1 MTARL
6 LAQAQRLAR
15 QGHPRL
21 QRLLALW
28 RRWRLWVVLVL
39 VVALMLGVLVW
50 LARNHEIDEVQRV
63 LDRDNASA
71 VQALRQGLTRRQQD
85 LHGLATL
92 QLTPDGWPPAAL
104 ALLDR
109 YRDWLQVEWRDTRLR
124 LVASADSPY
133 YPPFLPADEGPR
145 GQELQ
150 RVREVCANAAKL
162 DGAAYGESHFV
173 QRPGGVG
180 EEVMPMCLP
189 IGAGARRSGY
199 LVVTYSLAGMLT
211 AMLAPT
217 YTQRQSVAFTELDG
231 TRLAVQGGP
240 RRGARLF
247 VSQQLLDLP
256 GDTLV
261 LRMEGGR
268 QAPDTLPNVMTALV
282 TGLSIA
288 LVTVL
293 ALLARDFRRR
303 QQAELELGEALAFR
317 KAMENSLVT
326 GLRARDLQG
335 CITYVNPA
343 FCDMTGFAPEEL
355 IGHALPAPYWPPEH
369 AQEYGARQAVRLTGA
384 VPPREGVES
393 VFMRKDGTRF
403 PVLIIEAPLIGTTGK
418 HSGWMG
424 AVLDLTAQ
432 RRAEEL
438 SRASQERLAASARLA
453 TVGEMASL
461 MSHELNQPLA
471 AISSYATGSL
481 NLLGD
486 GAAAPAPLDEVR
498 TALARIAEQAGR
510 AGKVIH
516 SVHDL
521 VRRRA
526 TRRQAVAPQALLDTV
541 LPLIHLQARK
551 WDIRVQVDC
560 AATLPAVWCEPTMIE
575 QVLLNLA
582 RNGMQAMAGGP
593 APRLLRLSV
602 QPEPAP
608 EPAGSGARGRL
619 RFAVADTGGGISED
633 VARQLFTPFFT
644 TKAEGMGLGLSLCR
658 TGIEQHG
665 GALVHEPQWPRGTVF
680 SFSLTLADGASHA
693 PPAAPDER
701 PAPRAPAAAS
711 GAAR

>member
-1 MTARL
+1 MTEAWLAAAR
-6 LAQAQRLAR
+6 RLAR
-15 QGHPRL
+15 QGRPRL

-28 RRWRLWVVLVL
+28 RRWRLWVMLVL
-39 VVALMLGVLVW
+39 VVALLLGVLVW
-50 LARNHEIDEVQRV
+50 LARNHEIDELQRA
-63 LDRDNASA
+63 LDRDNVNA
-71 VQALRQGLTRRQQD
+71 VQTLRQGLTRRQQD

-92 QLTPDGWPPAAL
+92 QLTPERWAPAAL
-104 ALLDR
+104 TLLDR
-109 YRDWLQVEWRDTRLR
+109 YRDWLRLEWRDTHLR
-124 LVASADSPY
+124 LLASVDSPY
-133 YPPFLPADEGPR
+133 YPPFQPADEGPR
-145 GQELQ
+145 GQETQ
-150 RVREVCANAAKL
+150 RIREACASAAKL
-162 DGAAYGESHFV
+162 DGAAYAESHFV

-199 LVVTYSLAGMLT
+199 LVVTYSLAGMLS

-256 GDTLV
+256 GNTLV

-293 ALLARDFRRR
+293 ILLARDFRRR

-317 KAMENSLVT
+317 KAMEDSLVT

-343 FCDMTGFAPEEL
+343 FCAMTGFAPEEL

-369 AQEYGARQAVRLTGA
+369 VQEYGERQAVRLTGT

-403 PVLIIEAPLIGTTGK
+403 PVLIIEAPLIGAAGK
-418 HSGWMG
+418 HGGWMG

-432 RRAEEL
+432 RRAEEM

-481 NLLGD
+481 NLLGH
-486 GAAAPAPLDEVR
+486 GAARVPLDEVR

-541 LPLIHLQARK
+541 LPLIQLQARK
-551 WDIRVQVDC
+551 LDIRVQVDC
-560 AATLPAVWCEPTMIE
+560 AASLPPVWCEPTMIE

-602 QPEPAP
+602 QPEPP
-608 EPAGSGARGRL
+608 PTSSPAGARRHL
-619 RFAVADTGGGISED
+619 RFAVADTGSGISEE

-644 TKAEGMGLGLSLCR
+644 TKDEGMGLGLSLCR

-665 GALVHEPQWPRGTVF
+665 GALVHEPQQPRGTVF
-680 SFSLTLADGASHA
+680 SFALAVADAAAHE
-693 PPAAPDER
+693 PPAAPDET

>member
-1 MTARL
+1 MSVHA
-6 LAQAQRLAR
+6 APELAR
-15 QGHPRL
+15 PARTWPARAVALRHFWRGWML
-21 QRLLALW
+21 WAVLALV
-28 RRWRLWVVLVL
+28 VVLMLAVL
-39 VVALMLGVLVW
+39 IW
-50 LARNHEIDEVQRV
+50 LARNHEIDEVQRT

-71 VQALRQGLTRRQQD
+71 VQTLRQGLARRQQD

-92 QLTPDGWPPAAL
+92 QATPDGWSVAAL

-109 YRDWLQVEWRDTRLR
+109 YRDWLRVEWRDAALR
-124 LVASADSPY
+124 PVAVADSPY
-133 YPPFLPADEGPR
+133 YPPVAHVDEGALS
-145 GQELQ
+145 QSAQL
-150 RVREVCANAAKL
+150 VREVCAHAVKL
-162 DGAAYGESHFV
+162 DGVAYAPSQFV

-189 IGAGARRSGY
+189 IGPVARRSGY
-199 LVVTYSLAGMLT
+199 LVVTYSLAGMLD

-231 TRLAVQGGP
+231 ARLAVQGGP
-240 RRGARLF
+240 RRGAHLF

-256 GDTLV
+256 GSTLV

-288 LVTVL
+288 LITVL
-293 ALLARDFRRR
+293 VLLARDFQRR
-303 QQAELELGEALAFR
+303 QRAELELGEALAFR
-317 KAMENSLVT
+317 KAMENVLVT
-326 GLRARDLQG
+326 GLRARDLTG
-335 CITYVNPA
+335 RITYVNPA
-343 FCDMTGFAPEEL
+343 FCAMTGYAAEEL

-369 AQEYGARQAVRLTGA
+369 AQEYGERQAVRLTGV
-384 VPPREGVES
+384 VPPREGMES
-393 VFMRKDGTRF
+393 LFMRKDGTRF

-432 RRAEEL
+432 RRAEEH

-486 GAAAPAPLDEVR
+486 APVAVPALDELR

-516 SVHDL
+516 SVHEL

-526 TRRQAVAPQALLDTV
+526 TRRQAVAPGALLDTV
-541 LPLIHLQARK
+541 LPLIPLQARK

-560 AATLPAVWCEPTMIE
+560 ASSLPTVWCEPTMIE

-582 RNGMQAMAGGP
+582 RNGMQAMAGMP
-593 APRLLRLSV
+593 APRVLRLSV

-608 EPAGSGARGRL
+608 VPVGARGRL
-619 RFAVADTGGGISED
+619 RFAVADTGSGIAED
-633 VARQLFTPFFT
+633 VACQLFTPFFT

-658 TGIEQHG
+658 TAIEQHG
-665 GALVHEPQWPRGTVF
+665 GTLVHAPALPRGTVF
-680 SFSLTLADGASHA
+680 SFALALADA
-693 PPAAPDER
+693 PAAAPDET
-701 PAPRAPAAAS
+701 PAPRGPVAAS
-711 GAAR
+711 DAAR